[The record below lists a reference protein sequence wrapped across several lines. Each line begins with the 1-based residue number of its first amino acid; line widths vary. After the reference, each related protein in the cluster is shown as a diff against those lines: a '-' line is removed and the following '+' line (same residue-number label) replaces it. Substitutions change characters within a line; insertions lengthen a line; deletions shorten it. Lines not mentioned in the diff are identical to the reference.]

1 LPSNVK
7 ALEDHEFV
15 IFLDFCLAK
24 IHTVIVIYMLNKRL
38 IYKTMKKIHLLSV
51 LLLFVPYVNSLFG
64 HCQVPCGVYTDDLRF
79 MQMLEDQSTIEKA
92 SKLILELSSKDDG
105 LSHNQLA
112 RWVSTK
118 DSHAS
123 KIQKIIAEYFL
134 IQRVKSSAK
143 NYEQLLKGAHD
154 VMVSAMKCKQST
166 DSTTSENLKN
176 SILTFQKIYASK

>member
-1 LPSNVK
+1 
-7 ALEDHEFV
+7 
-15 IFLDFCLAK
+15 
-24 IHTVIVIYMLNKRL
+24 
-38 IYKTMKKIHLLSV
+38 
-51 LLLFVPYVNSLFG
+51 
-64 HCQVPCGVYTDDLRF
+64 

-176 SILTFQKIYASK
+176 SILSFQKIYASK